1 LACFEANGFE
11 EVHPPLVDA
20 ADAFA
25 FAGEE
30 LPKIVGP
37 DGQILALRADFT
49 GPIARMVASR
59 YAKQPSPLKLS
70 YVGPVFRYR
79 NGFREFFQAG
89 VELFDAPPEEACLA
103 IVQLTFR
110 ALETLGLSPFVVLGS
125 NAILHAL
132 LPHATEA
139 LRHTLSRKS
148 LRQLQQQ
155 CTLDNIPKAS
165 AAALEALLSLHGG
178 SEVFSRAA
186 SLLQGGEIPLPQGDE
201 SLPWRNLPPLSN
213 TNPAPME
220 TALASL
226 ARLAECLPQGR
237 VGVDLALVRPPSY
250 YTDLVFDVFVEGVP
264 KAVAG
269 GGRYDALTRR
279 FGAER
284 TAVGV
289 SFDVE
294 ALCSLPGAH
303 GLKAVCPSGEGCE
316 ETSTPKDAP

>member
-1 LACFEANGFE
+1 MKSFPFPPLGSGDRLGFATAAFRRIERQLLACFEADGFE

-20 ADAFA
+20 ADVFA

-49 GPIARMVASR
+49 GPIVRMAASR
-59 YAKQPSPLKLS
+59 YGKQETPLKLS

-79 NGFREFFQAG
+79 NGFREFYQAG
-89 VELFDAPPEEACLA
+89 VELFDAPPKEAA
-103 IVQLTFR
+103 FFVIQLSLH
-110 ALETLGLSPFVVLGS
+110 ALQTLGLAPFVALGS

-139 LRHTLSRKS
+139 LRHALSRKS
-148 LRQLQQQ
+148 LRQLEEQ
-155 CTLDNIPKAS
+155 CTLDNVPKAT
-165 AAALEALLSLHGG
+165 ATALKALLSLHGG
-178 SEVFSRAA
+178 MEVFSRATQ
-186 SLLQGGEIPLPQGDE
+186 L
-201 SLPWRNLPPLSN
+201 LPPPCIAAVDCLR
-213 TNPAPME
+213 T
-220 TALASL
+220 
-226 ARLAECLPQGR
+226 LAERLPPEC

-250 YTDLVFDVFVEGVP
+250 YTEVVFDIFVEGVP

-289 SFDVE
+289 SFDME
-294 ALCSLPGAH
+294 ALCSLQGACTLEEGPG
-303 GLKAVCPSGEGCE
+303 GQK
-316 ETSTPKDAP
+316 